1 MACEFNLNFLKELE
15 REAVLEVLYRDQM
28 VRKTEEE
35 RIRYLPFPY
44 SCISVPFFSQ
54 KYSSSSL
61 LSFQMSSFFNFLLA
75 NGFLFFGKT
84 KGYPEPLGFAIL
96 LTTIKMR
103 KYCSVNKLLNEFCF

>member
-44 SCISVPFFSQ
+44 SCISVAFFSEV
-54 KYSSSSL
+54 L
-61 LSFQMSSFFNFLLA
+61 FFFFAVLPNV
-75 NGFLFFGKT
+75 FLF
-84 KGYPEPLGFAIL
+84 
-96 LTTIKMR
+96 
-103 KYCSVNKLLNEFCF
+103 

>member
-44 SCISVPFFSQ
+44 SCISVPFFSEV
-54 KYSSSSL
+54 L
-61 LSFQMSSFFNFLLA
+61 F
-75 NGFLFFGKT
+75 FLFAVL
-84 KGYPEPLGFAIL
+84 PSVL
-96 LTTIKMR
+96 L
-103 KYCSVNKLLNEFCF
+103 